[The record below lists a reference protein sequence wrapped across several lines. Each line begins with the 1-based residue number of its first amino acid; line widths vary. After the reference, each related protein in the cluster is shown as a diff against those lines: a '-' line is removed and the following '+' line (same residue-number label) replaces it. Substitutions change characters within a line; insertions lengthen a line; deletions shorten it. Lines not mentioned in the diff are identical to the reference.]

1 MEHTL
6 IGLNTTLKMIEK
18 HLARIATAL
27 EEDNKIVKD
36 ITGAK

>member
-1 MEHTL
+1 MELSINTLNITL
-6 IGLNTTLKMIEK
+6 IAIQRE
-18 HLARIATAL
+18 LARIATAL